1 MFKMTFSQIFTSVDK
16 DLARFGK
23 TDKYFARE
31 LDLKDIKVPVKVRD
45 VHKVEIKNYV
55 SISVFGYE
63 NREKLPIQSKVQ
75 KILLRDMLIY
85 Y

>member
-31 LDLKDIKVPVKVRD
+31 LDLKDIKVPVKIRD
-45 VHKVEIKNYV
+45 VHKVEIKNL
-55 SISVFGYE
+55 SASVFLAM
-63 NREKLPIQSKVQ
+63 RIEKNSQSNLKF
-75 KILLRDMLIY
+75 KKY
-85 Y
+85 F

>member
-31 LDLKDIKVPVKVRD
+31 LDLKDIKVPVKIRD
-45 VHKVEIKNYV
+45 VHKVEIKNM
-55 SISVFGYE
+55 SASVFLAMRIKK
-63 NREKLPIQSKVQ
+63 NSQSNLKF
-75 KILLRDMLIY
+75 KKY
-85 Y
+85 F